1 MEITRVKLS
10 EIEGEDGSD
19 YINANWING
28 LIPGKTNK
36 AYIATQGPLPY
47 TISDFWRMVWET
59 KAQVIVMLTKE
70 VEGNTVKCQQ
80 YWPNQDLQLEV
91 ENLLISWKS
100 NKPPVETKDMIT
112 REFRISKVSFFL
124 SPFPYLNY
132 FLEKREGTIVML
144 FICNIPHGQIMESL
158 KLQMLFCNY

>member
-112 REFRISKVSFFL
+112 REFRISKVSFF
-124 SPFPYLNY
+124 SFS
-132 FLEKREGTIVML
+132 FSVFKL
-144 FICNIPHGQIMESL
+144 FS
-158 KLQMLFCNY
+158 